1 MRVSLLILSQL
12 GGFTLTSA
20 ILYLSL
26 SLHQQNRATQAALLR
41 QQRNVLTNFYE
52 PKEPEKEPRARE
64 VPIGL
69 AEMAKDR
76 WNRVLEE
83 SVHTAYNTDWRRV
96 RESAEDR
103 VSTIA
108 QKIRESGK

>member
-1 MRVSLLILSQL
+1 MGLTTGFL

-20 ILYLSL
+20 ILYLSI
-26 SLHQQNRATQAALLR
+26 SLHAQNRATQAALLR

-52 PKEPEKEPRARE
+52 PKQPEAEPRARE
-64 VPIGL
+64 VPVGL

-83 SVHTAYNTDWRRV
+83 SVQKVYNTDWRRV

-103 VSTIA
+103 LSTVA